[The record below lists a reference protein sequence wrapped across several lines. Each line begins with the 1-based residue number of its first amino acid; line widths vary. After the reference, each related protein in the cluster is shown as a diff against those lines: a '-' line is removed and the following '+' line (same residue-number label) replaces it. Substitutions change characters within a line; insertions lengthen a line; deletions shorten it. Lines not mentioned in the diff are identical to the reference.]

1 MVPAFI
7 EGATQQSLR
16 DGRDQNGDS
25 FQPKTEKDGSA
36 RHLSPDVGELT
47 TARKLAI

>member
-7 EGATQQSLR
+7 EGAKQPSLR

-25 FQPKTEKDGSA
+25 FQPKTKKDGSA
-36 RHLSPDVGELT
+36 AHLSPEVGELT
-47 TARKLAI
+47 TAQKLAI